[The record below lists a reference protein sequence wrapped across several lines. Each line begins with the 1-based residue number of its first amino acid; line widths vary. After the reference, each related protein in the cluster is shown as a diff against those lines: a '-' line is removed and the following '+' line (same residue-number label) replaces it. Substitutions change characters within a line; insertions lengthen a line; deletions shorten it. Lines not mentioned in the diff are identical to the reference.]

1 VGFKNPVILQVERW
15 RDHIRNFLHR
25 EAIPPSSG
33 IFKALVLG
41 EQGDLPEEIKEY
53 FILTGTAHLLAISG
67 DQFGIVALL
76 SFSLII
82 WMLKRSEFLLLS
94 ISVRK
99 WAAALTMPCIALYAL
114 IAGGGISVIR
124 AAIMVITFLFSI
136 LLNRERN
143 LLHTLALAAFL
154 ILIFSPP
161 SLFDVSF
168 QLSFLAVLSILY
180 LVPRILQGFKREEIS
195 QLLKTSW
202 KKNTLRYA
210 GLSLLVTAVAIL
222 GTAPF
227 VTLHFNRF
235 APIGFITNLFIIPW
249 VGFLIVPLSLAASIF
264 SFFFVPF
271 ATFLIN
277 LNGFITLILLRVL
290 AFFASLP
297 LASFFVSTPTA
308 LEIVLFYSLLFLLT
322 HLGKGRKIRYLFA
335 GLCIAFACDL
345 AYWNL
350 KDLFQKDLKLTFIDV
365 GHGDSILIEF
375 PKGKKML
382 VDGGGLYEDRF
393 DVGQHVIAPFL
404 WKNKIRKIDTLVLTH
419 PDPDHF
425 KGLNFIAQHFSIGQF
440 WDNGFETQSEPY
452 LQLKE
457 TLRQKNTKTQSLNE
471 ESPSQIINGVE
482 LSVLNPP
489 AWNTMQR
496 KAQHPR
502 DLNNWS
508 LVMKLQFKNVSVLL
522 AGDIGKEAEA
532 RMLRNG
538 CGLGADILK
547 IPHHGSSSSSSLP
560 FLDRVKPAYAILS
573 VGERNIARLPHPDI
587 LKRYE
592 QLGSRILRTDQHGA
606 ITVMTDG
613 EKIEVKTFLKSEFSP
628 LIFKD

>member
-1 VGFKNPVILQVERW
+1 
-15 RDHIRNFLHR
+15 
-25 EAIPPSSG
+25 
-33 IFKALVLG
+33 
-41 EQGDLPEEIKEY
+41 
-53 FILTGTAHLLAISG
+53 
-67 DQFGIVALL
+67 
-76 SFSLII
+76 
-82 WMLKRSEFLLLS
+82 
-94 ISVRK
+94 
-99 WAAALTMPCIALYAL
+99 
-114 IAGGGISVIR
+114 
-124 AAIMVITFLFSI
+124 
-136 LLNRERN
+136 
-143 LLHTLALAAFL
+143 
-154 ILIFSPP
+154 
-161 SLFDVSF
+161 
-168 QLSFLAVLSILY
+168 
-180 LVPRILQGFKREEIS
+180 
-195 QLLKTSW
+195 
-202 KKNTLRYA
+202 
-210 GLSLLVTAVAIL
+210 
-222 GTAPF
+222 
-227 VTLHFNRF
+227 
-235 APIGFITNLFIIPW
+235 
-249 VGFLIVPLSLAASIF
+249 
-264 SFFFVPF
+264 
-271 ATFLIN
+271 
-277 LNGFITLILLRVL
+277 
-290 AFFASLP
+290 
-297 LASFFVSTPTA
+297 
-308 LEIVLFYSLLFLLT
+308 
-322 HLGKGRKIRYLFA
+322 
-335 GLCIAFACDL
+335 
-345 AYWNL
+345 
-350 KDLFQKDLKLTFIDV
+350 
-365 GHGDSILIEF
+365 
-375 PKGKKML
+375 ML

-457 TLRQKNTKTQSLNE
+457 TLRQKNIKTQSLNE